1 MKNILKIFNIFS
13 AKEKRTCLFIIF
25 LMFIGAILEA
35 IGIGA
40 IMPLISIMGNKY
52 FLNEHAFIAEKVSL
66 IGIQTHIDFIIFCS
80 IILIIIYIIKNL
92 YMMFQNKFQI
102 NFSIQNQ
109 IIYSCELM
117 ASYLKKPYTYHL
129 NNNTALILRNINLSG
144 IIIFANILISTF
156 YLLTELIT
164 VMIIWLLLIYID
176 AFTAIIIAGF
186 LGILLYSIVKVF
198 RNNISKQGLIQ
209 NKYSAQ
215 YIKWVNQGLGS
226 IKETKV
232 LHKEKFFLEAFCYTY
247 NRYGNAN
254 KKFLFL
260 NQLPKMIIEAMVISA
275 LLLLIIIKILLGE
288 NPVTIV
294 PLLSVLALAAFRLM
308 PSANRIVNF
317 INTIKFNMPFFDEL
331 YNELITIRNRKIN
344 KENVFFDNRQKIL
357 SFEKCIEIKNL
368 QYKYPEGKNLVLKD
382 VSFSIPKGKFVGII
396 GSSGAGKTTFVDI
409 LLGLLMPTS
418 GCITVDD
425 KDISENL
432 YGWQENLSYVPQS
445 VYLIDGTIREN
456 IALGIAENLIDD
468 KLVEKVL
475 KMAELYDFIQALPDG
490 INTNIG
496 ERGVKLSG
504 GQRQRIGIARA
515 LYCQPNV
522 LILDEATSALDNET
536 EKNITKTI
544 LKLKGQITI
553 IAIAHRISTLE
564 DCDFKVKFIDG
575 QVEIIDNKA

>member
-1 MKNILKIFNIFS
+1 MKNILKILSIFD
-13 AKEKRTCLFIIF
+13 KKQKIKKIYILFF
-25 LMFIGAILEA
+25 MLIGAILEA

-40 IMPLISIMGNKY
+40 IMPLVSIMGNEN
-52 FLNEHAFIAEKVSL
+52 FLNQYQIIGKYVNL
-66 IGIQTHIDFIIFCS
+66 IGITTHYIFVMVFAS
-80 IILIIIYIIKNL
+80 SLIIIYILKNL
-92 YMMFQNKFQI
+92 YMVWQNKLQI
-102 NFSIQNQ
+102 NFILKNQ
-109 IIYSCELM
+109 IEYSKELM
-117 ASYLKKPYTYHL
+117 TNYLQKPYTYHL
-129 NNNTALILRNINLSG
+129 DHNTAIILRNINSSG
-144 IIIFANILISTF
+144 IIIFSNILMSIL
-156 YLLTELIT
+156 YLLTEMIT
-164 VMIIWLLLIYID
+164 VIVIWLMLVYID
-176 AFTAIIIAGF
+176 IFTAILIAGF
-186 LGILLYSIVKVF
+186 LGILLYAIIKTF
-198 RNNISKQGLIQ
+198 RRKIAKQGKIQ

-226 IKETKV
+226 IKEIKV
-232 LHKEKFFLEAFCYTY
+232 LHKEKFFLESFEEAYEK
-247 NRYGNAN
+247 YGEAN
-254 KKFLFL
+254 KTFLFL
-260 NQLPKMIIEAMVISA
+260 NQLPKMIIESVVISG
-275 LLLLIIIKILLGE
+275 LLLLIIIKLLLGNSPE
-288 NPVTIV
+288 HIV
-294 PLLSVLALAAFRLM
+294 SLLGVLALAAFRLM
-308 PSANRIVNF
+308 PSANRIVAYT
-317 INTIKFNMPFFDEL
+317 NTIKFNMPLFEEL
-331 YNELITIRNRKIN
+331 YDELITIRNRKMN
-344 KENVFFDNRQKIL
+344 KENVFLDNRQKIL

-368 QYKYPEGKNLVLKD
+368 QYKYPEGKNLVLKN

-475 KMAELYDFIQALPDG
+475 KMAELYEFIQALPKG
-490 INTNIG
+490 IETNIG

>member
-1 MKNILKIFNIFS
+1 MIFKIFKILTPNQR
-13 AKEKRTCLFIIF
+13 EKCKYIIGIII
-25 LMFIGAILEA
+25 IGAFFEA
-35 IGIGA
+35 IGIGT
-40 IMPLISIMGNKY
+40 IMPLISIMGNEN
-52 FLNEHAFIAEKVSL
+52 FFNEHQIIEKYVNL
-66 IGIQTHIDFIIFCS
+66 IGITKHYNFVIACS
-80 IILIIIYIIKNL
+80 IGLIIIYILKNL
-92 YMMFQNKFQI
+92 YMVWQNKIQI
-102 NFSIQNQ
+102 DFILKNQ
-109 IIYSCELM
+109 IEYSRELM
-117 ASYLKKPYTYHL
+117 ANYLQKPYTYHL
-129 NNNTALILRNINLSG
+129 NHNTATILRNINSSG
-144 IIIFANILISTF
+144 IIIFSNILIPIF
-156 YLLTELIT
+156 YLLTEIIT
-164 VMIIWLLLIYID
+164 VIMIWLMLIYID
-176 AFTAIIIAGF
+176 AFTAIVVAGF
-186 LGILLYSIVKVF
+186 LGILLYSIIIIF
-198 RNNISKQGLIQ
+198 RRKIAKQGKIQ

-232 LHKEKFFLEAFCYTY
+232 LHKEKFFLESFGESYKK
-247 NRYGNAN
+247 YGEAN
-254 KKFLFL
+254 KTFLFL
-260 NQLPKMIIEAMVISA
+260 NQLPKMMIEAIVVSGLFLLIVIK
-275 LLLLIIIKILLGE
+275 LLLGDSPQ
-288 NPVTIV
+288 NIV
-294 PLLSVLALAAFRLM
+294 PLLGVLALAAFRLM
-308 PSANRIVNF
+308 PSANRIVAYT
-317 INTIKFNMPFFDEL
+317 NTIKFNMPLFEEL
-331 YNELITIRNRKIN
+331 YDELITIRNRKMN
-344 KENVFFDNRQKIL
+344 KESVFLDNRQKIL
-357 SFEKCIEIKNL
+357 SFEECIEIKNL
-368 QYKYPEGKNLVLKD
+368 QYKYPEGENLVLKN

-475 KMAELYDFIQALPDG
+475 KMTELYEFTQALPEG
-490 INTNIG
+490 IETNIG

>member
-1 MKNILKIFNIFS
+1 MKNILKILSIF
-13 AKEKRTCLFIIF
+13 EKKQKIKCIYIVFFML
-25 LMFIGAILEA
+25 IGAILEA

-40 IMPLISIMGNKY
+40 IMPLISIMGNEN
-52 FLNEHAFIAEKVSL
+52 FLNEHQIIEKYVNL
-66 IGIQTHIDFIIFCS
+66 IGITKHYNFVIACS
-80 IILIIIYIIKNL
+80 IGLIIIYILKNL
-92 YMMFQNKFQI
+92 YMVWQNKIQI
-102 NFSIQNQ
+102 DFILKNQ
-109 IIYSCELM
+109 IEYSRELM
-117 ASYLKKPYTYHL
+117 ANYLQKPYTYHL
-129 NNNTALILRNINLSG
+129 NHNTATILRNINSSG
-144 IIIFANILISTF
+144 IIIFSNILIPIF
-156 YLLTELIT
+156 YLLTEIIT
-164 VMIIWLLLIYID
+164 VIMIWLMLIYID
-176 AFTAIIIAGF
+176 AFTAIVVAGF
-186 LGILLYSIVKVF
+186 LGILLYSIIIIF
-198 RNNISKQGLIQ
+198 RRKIAKQGKIQ

-232 LHKEKFFLEAFCYTY
+232 LHKEKFFLESFGESYKK
-247 NRYGNAN
+247 YGEAN
-254 KKFLFL
+254 KTFLFL
-260 NQLPKMIIEAMVISA
+260 NQLPKMIIEAIVVSGLFLLIVIK
-275 LLLLIIIKILLGE
+275 LLLGDSPQ
-288 NPVTIV
+288 NIV
-294 PLLSVLALAAFRLM
+294 PLLGVLALAAFRLM
-308 PSANRIVNF
+308 PSANRIVAYT
-317 INTIKFNMPFFDEL
+317 NTIKFNMPLFEEL
-331 YNELITIRNRKIN
+331 YDELITIRNRKMN
-344 KENVFFDNRQKIL
+344 KENVFLNNRQKIL

-368 QYKYPEGKNLVLKD
+368 QYKYPEGKNLVLKN

-396 GSSGAGKTTFVDI
+396 GPSGAGKTTFVDI
-409 LLGLLMPTS
+409 LLGLLTPTY

-475 KMAELYDFIQALPDG
+475 KMAELYEFIQALPDG

-553 IAIAHRISTLE
+553 IAIAHRVSTLE
-564 DCDFKVKFIDG
+564 ECDFKVRFKEGMVD
-575 QVEIIDNKA
+575 IIK